1 LKRCVKGL
9 SRVCGFESMPF
20 PLDLY
25 GSLPYI
31 WFMATTYPSKRS
43 ERLEARIS
51 QEEKKII
58 EAAAALRGISVTD
71 FLRTTV
77 KDAALQTIRENEV
90 LTLAE
95 SSRKIFVEALLNP
108 PKPNESAL
116 AAARRF
122 LQEVS

>member
-1 LKRCVKGL
+1 
-9 SRVCGFESMPF
+9 MPF